1 MSRYRKIIWNEGMLL
16 TPHHFQQW
24 DNYYEELLASRFQ
37 TLASHLWGVLE
48 LQIDREAVANG
59 TFRLVSCRGVM
70 RDGLFFNISGG
81 NEPEPEGRDI
91 EPHFSTTD
99 EKLDVY
105 LAIPAKRD
113 GAISYQA
120 GSQTY
125 NQNGAP
131 VGAATQH
138 VRFLEDTVT
147 VVDETTGRNAQ
158 PLAVA
163 RGNFCLLLG
172 DEVKERGG
180 YTTLKIAEL
189 RRTATGQIRVSDRY
203 LPPALN
209 VRVSPWLVDTVRKLV
224 EILINRSST
233 LSEERRHGAGGRV
246 EFNVANVADFWLLHT
261 VNAALP
267 ALAHLSRTPLVHPE
281 RLYAELIAL
290 AGALMTF
297 VSNRHPKD
305 IVAYDHDN
313 LYLTFNRLSAELME
327 LIEVLIP
334 KNCVLIPLEILGPE
348 NRDIYFG
355 QIPEELLSKETTF
368 YLGVRAE
375 IETRDLID
383 GVPRQLTVGAHEKI
397 HDFVNGLVRGV
408 LLHHTASPP
417 AAISAHERF
426 QYFQLERHN
435 PYWEGVKKTGKIA
448 IYVPDNFTEV
458 KLELYALKS

>member
-1 MSRYRKIIWNEGMLL
+1 MSRYRKVIWNEGMLL

-24 DNYYEELLASRFQ
+24 DNYYEELLTGRLQ
-37 TLASHLWGVLE
+37 TLASYLWGVLE

-70 RDGLFFNISGG
+70 RDGMFFNISSG
-81 NEPEPEGRDI
+81 NEMEPEGREI

-113 GAISYQA
+113 GAISYQI
-120 GSQTY
+120 SNQIF

-131 VGAATQH
+131 AGTSNQH
-138 VRFLEDTVT
+138 VRFLEDTVM

-172 DEVKERGG
+172 DEVKERSG

-203 LPPALN
+203 VPPSLN

-233 LSEERRHGAGGRV
+233 LSEERRQGPGGRI
-246 EFNVANVADFWLLHT
+246 EFNVANVADFWLLNT
-261 VNAALP
+261 VNSALP
-267 ALAHLSRTPLVHPE
+267 ALAHLARTPLVHPE
-281 RLYAELIAL
+281 RLYAELIGL

-297 VSNRHPKD
+297 VSKRHPKD
-305 IVAYDHDN
+305 IVIYDHDN
-313 LYLTFNRLSAELME
+313 LYFTFNKLAAELME

-334 KNCVLIPLEILGPE
+334 KNCVLIPLETLGPD

-355 QIPEELLSKETTF
+355 QIPEELLSKETSF

-375 IETRDLID
+375 IEVRELISD
-383 GVPRQLTVGAHEKI
+383 VPRQVTIGAYEKI

-408 LLHHTASPP
+408 LLNHSASPP

-426 QYFQLERHN
+426 QYFQLERHSQ
-435 PYWEGVKKTGKIA
+435 YWEEIKKTGKIA